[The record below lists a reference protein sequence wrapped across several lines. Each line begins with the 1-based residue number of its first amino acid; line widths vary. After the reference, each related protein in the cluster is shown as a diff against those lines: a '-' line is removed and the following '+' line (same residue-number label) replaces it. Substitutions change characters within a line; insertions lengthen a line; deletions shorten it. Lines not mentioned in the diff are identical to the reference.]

1 MAVRYPRLD
10 VIFSDHRAALRAVT
24 TASAPAAKAA
34 PAVPAAPAERVPAQ
48 AGPVRAATVRA
59 IRPQAGDDTPPNGLA
74 IDPDQR
80 VATVDGREVDL
91 TFMEFELLAHLVANP
106 LRVHSRRQ
114 LMESVW
120 GRPDNGDTRTISTHI
135 ARIRRKLG
143 PGHRP
148 TLATVRQVG
157 YKYDPRLA
165 AAA

>member
-10 VIFSDHRAALRAVT
+10 VIFSDHRAALR
-24 TASAPAAKAA
+24 
-34 PAVPAAPAERVPAQ
+34 PAAPTAVATVPAQ
-48 AGPVRAATVRA
+48 AAPARTAPVPATRARIGTAL
-59 IRPQAGDDTPPNGLA
+59 PNGLA
-74 IDPDQR
+74 LDHEQR

-143 PGHRP
+143 PEHRP
-148 TLATVRQVG
+148 TLATVRQIG

-165 AAA
+165 NVA